1 MLCRLLTKDTSYYDY
16 NQSDIEVNKFENYDE
31 LVRAVLYSATQQL
44 IEHKDVGFKKGIIR
58 KGANE
63 LRMQYANFM

>member
-44 IEHKDVGFKKGIIR
+44 IEHKDMGFKKGIIR
-58 KGANE
+58 KGVNE
-63 LRMQYANFM
+63 LRTQYANFM